1 MPLDRPLLQSWME
14 KHRIALT
21 PEAIGEI
28 LALATAP
35 APIPARAAA
44 GVASAAA
51 RGFVRDVREAPL
63 GLEVTEAQ
71 IQAFAGYLEGDPETV
86 WYRTLPTSPW
96 DGEFAALR
104 ALASDLRLAR
114 VALRRLHPL
123 WLVFRSAVR
132 YRDCWTPNC
141 VMSVSQAA
149 RELVASVREAEEL
162 MTNDR
167 DVSGQLRA

>member
-1 MPLDRPLLQSWME
+1 MPLDRPQLQSWMD
-14 KHRIALT
+14 KHHVALT
-21 PEAIGEI
+21 PEAIGEM
-28 LALATAP
+28 LALASVPTIVP
-35 APIPARAAA
+35 RAAA
-44 GVASAAA
+44 GRASAVA
-51 RGFVRDVREAPL
+51 RGFVPAPL
-63 GLEVTEAQ
+63 RDLEVTEAQ
-71 IQAFAGYLEGDPETV
+71 LRAFAGYLEGDPETV
-86 WYRTLPTSPW
+86 WYRALPNSPW